1 MGYSVETDGSIV
13 PPHLRALGEV
23 RMWQF
28 VLSQNIRIFRLMLQA
43 ESSPVKRAILQQQL
57 ADAEAELS
65 ALNEASTPE
74 IAQRNAA
81 LAMFAQHAI
90 EQALTMSDAQ
100 FGCLQVHDETS
111 GGLEIIAQKNL
122 RLRFLRNF
130 ALVRPG
136 DGTAC
141 ARCIEDGEQI
151 AIEDIS
157 HDLEF
162 APHREFALSEG
173 FQAVVSSPLLDSGK
187 AVGILSVHFSAP
199 TKFASGM
206 LIRHADH
213 ARSIGSVLGNHI
225 QFGND
230 ATSSLHLQRKVR
242 HDRS

>member
-1 MGYSVETDGSIV
+1 MGFSAETDGSIV

-23 RMWQF
+23 RMWRF
-28 VLSQNIRIFRLMLQA
+28 ILGQNIRMFRLMLQA
-43 ESSPVKRAILQQQL
+43 EKSPVKRAILRQQL

-81 LAMFAQHAI
+81 LAIFAQHAV

-100 FGCLQVHDETS
+100 FGCLQVHDETL
-111 GGLEIIAQKNL
+111 GGLVIVAQKNL
-122 RLRFLRNF
+122 RLQFLHYF

-141 ARCIEDGEQI
+141 ARCMQNGEQI
-151 AIEDIS
+151 AIEDIN

-162 APHREFALSEG
+162 EPHRDFAIGEG
-173 FQAVVSSPLLDSGK
+173 FQAVVSSPLLSSGQ
-187 AVGILSVHFSAP
+187 AVGILSVHFSEP
-199 TKFASGM
+199 TKFASSM

-213 ARSIGSVLGNHI
+213 ARSIGSVLGNHL
-225 QFGND
+225 QFGKGS
-230 ATSSLHLQRKVR
+230 ASSLHL
-242 HDRS
+242 